1 MYPCLQMELQQQLKK
16 CYLCRELN
24 DSELARLASMA
35 QVRPLKRGEI
45 LFFQGDP
52 ALGLYLLLDGHV
64 RIYKASPDGKE
75 FTLHQIRPGEMF
87 AEAAIFRDEGYP
99 ANCAALKD
107 STVALLPRDKF
118 FAMLQESPQVSIKM
132 MGSLSSFLR
141 EFNRTIEDLS
151 LKEVPARLAS
161 FLLTEYEKT
170 GKTTVILTT
179 TKAELANQLGTIAE
193 TLSRNLRKLRE
204 QGVIAVNGNR
214 IEILDRDRLDD
225 LAAGQKL

>member
-1 MYPCLQMELQQQLKK
+1 MELQQQLKK

-24 DSELARLASMA
+24 DTELARLAAMC
-35 QVRPLKRGEI
+35 QIRTLKRGEI

-52 ALGLYLLLDGHV
+52 ALGLDLLLAGHV

-87 AEAAIFRDEGYP
+87 AEAAIFRDDGYP

-107 STVALLPRDKF
+107 SMVALLPKEKF

-132 MGSLSSFLR
+132 MGGLSAFLR

-161 FLLTEYEKT
+161 FLLQEYEKT
-170 GKTTVILTT
+170 GKTTVTLTT
-179 TKAELANQLGTIAE
+179 TKAELANQLGTISE

-204 QGVIAVNGNR
+204 QGLISVDGNR
-214 IEILDRDRLDD
+214 IELLEPDRLED
-225 LAAGQKL
+225 LAAGRKI